1 MLWPRECVA
10 HATSLV
16 SFTMLYKGRE
26 EVAACAGHGAS
37 EGVLNY
43 EFIITF
49 CAGMIIGLFV
59 DFSLVGGQTFPAVV
73 TPE

>member
-1 MLWPRECVA
+1 MI
-10 HATSLV
+10 HTTSLV
-16 SFTMLYKGRE
+16 LFTLLYKGRR
-26 EVAACAGHGAS
+26 EVPDMGRES

-59 DFSLVGGQTFPAVV
+59 DFSLVGGRAFPAAVV

>member
-1 MLWPRECVA
+1 MI
-10 HATSLV
+10 HTTSLV
-16 SFTMLYKGRE
+16 LFTLLYKGRR
-26 EVAACAGHGAS
+26 EVPDMGRES

-49 CAGMIIGLFV
+49 CAGMIIVGLFV
-59 DFSLVGGQTFPAVV
+59 DFSLVGGRAFPAVV

>member
-1 MLWPRECVA
+1 MI
-10 HATSLV
+10 HTTSLV
-16 SFTMLYKGRE
+16 LFTLLYKGRR
-26 EVAACAGHGAS
+26 EVPDMGRES

-49 CAGMIIGLFV
+49 CAGMIIVGLFV
-59 DFSLVGGQTFPAVV
+59 DDFSLVGGRAFPAAVV